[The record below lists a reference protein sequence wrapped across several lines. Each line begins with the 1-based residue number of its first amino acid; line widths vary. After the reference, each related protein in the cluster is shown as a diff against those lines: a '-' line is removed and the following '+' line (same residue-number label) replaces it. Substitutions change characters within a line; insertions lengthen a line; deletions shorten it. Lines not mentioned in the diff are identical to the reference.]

1 MILLTAVIDPYLL
14 TCSVFFCSLRMTLNN
29 NNLLFLFSVRHDK
42 SSFERKYRVNNVLG
56 KGGFGTVY
64 AGTRIRD
71 GVPVSI
77 IFIDFFSRL
86 LVLEK
91 RKLTI

>member
-1 MILLTAVIDPYLL
+1 MYYNAYSLTSFGNLM
-14 TCSVFFCSLRMTLNN
+14 F
-29 NNLLFLFSVRHDK
+29 LLFLLLFVCLLTLCIFLLSVRHDK

-71 GVPVSI
+71 GVPVSV
-77 IFIDFFSRL
+77 IFYLFFFYNWFWGQM
-86 LVLEK
+86 
-91 RKLTI
+91 

>member
-1 MILLTAVIDPYLL
+1 MYYNTYY
-14 TCSVFFCSLRMTLNN
+14 SLSSFGNQLFLHFLALFLCLPDDRITNMS
-29 NNLLFLFSVRHDK
+29 FLFSVRHDK

-71 GVPVSI
+71 GVPVSVT
-77 IFIDFFSRL
+77 FYFVSL
-86 LVLEK
+86 Q
-91 RKLTI
+91 T